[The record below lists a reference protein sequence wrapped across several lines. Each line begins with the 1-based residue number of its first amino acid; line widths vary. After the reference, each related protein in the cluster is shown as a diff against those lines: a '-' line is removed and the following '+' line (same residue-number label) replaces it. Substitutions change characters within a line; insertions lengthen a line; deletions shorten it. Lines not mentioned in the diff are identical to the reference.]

1 MKCQIILLGSLGND
15 LLILDIR
22 ISDIDLADIGMEV
35 DVDIG
40 TIPISEWKDLVWHFL
55 FRYQNKRYQCR
66 MSDIADIKAD
76 VDAHLWLIPHGFN
89 CNSAISMFRW

>member
-40 TIPISEWKDLVWHFL
+40 TIPISE
-55 FRYQNKRYQCR
+55 
-66 MSDIADIKAD
+66 
-76 VDAHLWLIPHGFN
+76 
-89 CNSAISMFRW
+89 